1 MPADEWKM
9 PLLAK
14 VYEAFSA
21 AADGRVVLHGNY
33 AKVSS
38 SDYKKEYTIAWE
50 GDVYSSNDNA
60 SYWQGSLGYP
70 VIAVLMAQGKL
81 TYDKS
86 IAALFSGIEWKTIIR
101 KLRNDYTAASEAVL
115 ERLKEKGTDIEP
127 VRQEANNVYEQIG
140 NLKIG
145 RKRGSARPPA

>member
-21 AADGRVVLHGNY
+21 VVDGRVTLHGNS
-33 AKVSS
+33 ANVLS
-38 SDYKKEYTIAWE
+38 SDNKKEYLIAWE

-70 VIAVLMAQGKL
+70 VIAVLMMQGII
-81 TYDKS
+81 TYDS
-86 IAALFSGIEWKTIIR
+86 EIAGLFSGIEWKTIIR
-101 KLRNDYTAASEAVL
+101 KLKNDYTAAASLVL
-115 ERLKEKGTDIEP
+115 EQLKENGIEIES
-127 VRQEANNVYEQIG
+127 VRQEANRVYEQISA
-140 NLKIG
+140 LKIR